1 MTILGVEHTKVAFDV
16 PKGACD
22 CHTHVFGPASRFP
35 WSPERAYTPPD
46 ASIADL
52 EALHRTLGIDRVV
65 VVHPSPYGTDNACS
79 IDAIRRMGE
88 RARGVAVIDAAI
100 ADAAL
105 QEMHEAGVRG
115 VRLNLETG
123 GIRDPGIA
131 RARLEAAARR
141 VAPLGWHV
149 QTFASLSVIE
159 ALHDAI
165 LALPTTLVV
174 DHFGSAVAAKGPGQ
188 PGFDA
193 LLSLVRSGKAYVK
206 LSASYRVSERPDRA
220 DVVPFARALIEANP
234 ERMLWGTDW
243 PHPGGG
249 RRGVG
254 RDDIEPFHK
263 EDDGAA
269 LNRLA
274 DWAGDAATLRRILV
288 ENPARL
294 YGFA

>member
-1 MTILGVEHTKVAFDV
+1 MRILGVEHTPVRFEV

-35 WSPERAYTPPD
+35 WSADRVYTPPD
-46 ASIADL
+46 ASVEELD
-52 EALHRTLGIDRVV
+52 ALHRSLGIDRVV

-79 IDAIRRMGE
+79 LDAIRRMGE
-88 RARGVAVIDAAI
+88 RARGVAVIDVAVP
-100 ADAAL
+100 DAAL
-105 QEMHEAGVRG
+105 REMHEIGIRG

-123 GIRDPGIA
+123 GIRDPAIA
-131 RARLEAAARR
+131 RARLEAAAER

-149 QTFASLSVIE
+149 QTFTSLHVIE
-159 ALHDAI
+159 ALHDTI
-165 LALPTTLVV
+165 LSLATTLVI
-174 DHFGSAVAAKGPGQ
+174 DHFGRAEAAKGVGQ

-193 LLSLVRSGKAYVK
+193 LLSLVRRGKAYVK
-206 LSASYRVSERPDRA
+206 LSASYRISSREDRA
-220 DVVPFARALIEANP
+220 DVVLLARALIEANP

-249 RRGVG
+249 HRRIG
-254 RDDIEPFHK
+254 RDEIEPFHK

-274 DWAGDAATLRRILV
+274 DWAGDASTLRRILV
-288 ENPARL
+288 DNPARL

>member
-1 MTILGVEHTKVAFDV
+1 MKILGVEHTKVAFDV

-35 WSPERAYTPPD
+35 WSPDRVYTPPD

-52 EALHRTLGIDRVV
+52 EALHRALGIDRVV

-79 IDAIRRMGE
+79 IDAIRRMGD
-88 RARGVAVIDAAI
+88 RARGVAVIDPAI

-105 QEMHEAGVRG
+105 EEMHEAGVRG

-131 RARLEAAARR
+131 RARLEAAAKR
-141 VAPLGWHV
+141 VAPLNWHV
-149 QTFASLSVIE
+149 QTFASLGIIE

-174 DHFGSAVAAKGPGQ
+174 DHFGRAEAAKGLGQ
-188 PGFDA
+188 PGFEA
-193 LLSLVRSGKAYVK
+193 LLSLVRRGKAYVK
-206 LSASYRVSERPDRA
+206 LSASYRVSARADRA
-220 DVVPFARALIEANP
+220 DVVPLARALIEANP

-249 RRGVG
+249 HRGVG

-274 DWAGDAATLRRILV
+274 DWAGDAAMLRRILV
-288 ENPARL
+288 DNPARL